1 MRRASDSASHQMIPT
16 ADSVIAIAT
25 NSQIK
30 LFSLRGKLYTKENFN
45 LTIVDRFSLYSL
57 THLTTYS
64 LTHLLTHSPTHLLTH
79 SPTHSLT

>member
-1 MRRASDSASHQMIPT
+1 MIPT

-45 LTIVDRFSLYSL
+45 LTIVDRYSL
-57 THLTTYS
+57 TR
-64 LTHLLTHSPTHLLTH
+64 LLTHSPNHLLTH